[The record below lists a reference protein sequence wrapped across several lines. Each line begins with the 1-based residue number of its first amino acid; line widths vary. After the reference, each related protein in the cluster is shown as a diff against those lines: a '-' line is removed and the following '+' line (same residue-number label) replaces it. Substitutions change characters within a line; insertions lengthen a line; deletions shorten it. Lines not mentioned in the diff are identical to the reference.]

1 MRSMGEP
8 VMDESEH
15 ETAITSP
22 GKILKKYRHR
32 PWWLLIILVTIPPL
46 VTSYF
51 SYRAAIGEA
60 KMKTEQ
66 AAAEDKEKEEAG
78 YAATRRSVEDLIKH
92 DEQYGKAIAALGGHI
107 EAIEQMMRYNEH
119 AGFKQGKTATM
130 KVTAPLPI
138 QEVKKASITKVEMPS
153 SLDQA
158 LFMSKKGQTS
168 DPFSMPVTA
177 PAETAPT
184 K

>member
-1 MRSMGEP
+1 MGES
-8 VMDESEH
+8 VRTESEI
-15 ETAITSP
+15 ETAVTSP
-22 GKILKKYRHR
+22 GKLLKKYSQR

-60 KMKTEQ
+60 KIKTAE

-92 DEQYGKAIAALGGHI
+92 DEQYGKAIASLGGHI
-107 EAIEQMMRYNEH
+107 EAIEQMMRLNER
-119 AGFKQGKTATM
+119 AGFRPGKTTM
-130 KVTAPLPI
+130 LKVTAPLPI
-138 QEVKKASITKVEMPS
+138 QEVKKAAVTKVEMPTN
-153 SLDQA
+153 LDQA
-158 LFMSKKGQTS
+158 LYFAKKSKTDYLPMS
-168 DPFSMPVTA
+168 A
-177 PAETAPT
+177 PAETAPA

>member
-1 MRSMGEP
+1 MK
-8 VMDESEH
+8 ESEI
-15 ETAITSP
+15 ETAVTSP
-22 GKILKKYRHR
+22 GKLLKKYSQR

-60 KMKTEQ
+60 KMKTAE

-78 YAATRRSVEDLIKH
+78 YSATRRSVEDLIKH
-92 DEQYGKAIAALGGHI
+92 DEQYGEAIAKLGGHI
-107 EAIEQMMRYNEH
+107 EAIEKMMRLNEQ
-119 AGFKQGKTATM
+119 AGFRPGKTTAL

-138 QEVKKASITKVEMPS
+138 QEVKRAAAMKVEMPA

-158 LFMSKKGQTS
+158 LYFAKKGQAS
-168 DPFSMPVTA
+168 PMPVTA
-177 PAETAPT
+177 PAETAPS